1 MSSVAQVLRKTP
13 AFQALSE
20 GGVFGRL
27 LGMPSPTTPRRKTS
41 PSTSSLSPTA
51 GRLAEV
57 WRRFA
62 KAIGLSWARRI
73 DPWHFQRSAGEH
85 GLRVAVA
92 REVSFMEGSRSGLPS
107 DRMRVSDSVVMPSG
121 DRVAW
126 LVDDV
131 LDRELSFTITS
142 DVGLVCKVM
151 MSLQEEDVIISVSQ
165 GRQAP
170 MEERHLELLLGIAL
184 SWTGLLPARKIATML
199 GVAAK
204 LTRR

>member
-1 MSSVAQVLRKTP
+1 
-13 AFQALSE
+13 
-20 GGVFGRL
+20 
-27 LGMPSPTTPRRKTS
+27 MPPTTPHRKTS
-41 PSTSSLSPTA
+41 PSTSTLSPTA

-92 REVSFMEGSRSGLPS
+92 REVSFMEGSRSSLPC
-107 DRMRVSDSVVMPSG
+107 DRMKVSDSVVMPSG

-151 MSLQEEDVIISVSQ
+151 VSLQEEDVIISVSQ
-165 GRQAP
+165 GRQTLP

-199 GVAAK
+199 GNAAK